1 MTQRV
6 TDRLG
11 RVLLAF
17 AWFDLGLVIL
27 LLPWSH
33 FWESNSLLARYPD
46 LIPYFLSGYLRGAIS
61 GIGHATINPFSATS
75 PTGARSR
82 RSRRPALWLR

>member
-11 RVLLAF
+11 RVVLAF
-17 AWFDLGLVIL
+17 AWFDLGLLIL

-33 FWESNSLLARYPD
+33 FWEGNSLLARYPD
-46 LIPYFLSGYLRGAIS
+46 LIPYVLSGYLRGAIS
-61 GIGHATINPFSATS
+61 GIGLFDMLVAAEALIGRRQTAVAT
-75 PTGARSR
+75 RQ
-82 RSRRPALWLR
+82 

>member
-11 RVLLAF
+11 RVVLAF

-61 GIGHATINPFSATS
+61 GIGLFDMVVAAEALIGRRQTAVAT
-75 PTGARSR
+75 RQ
-82 RSRRPALWLR
+82 